1 MFTTAHRNWLK
12 PLLPLQALVV
22 SLCLSVGGV
31 RGQTLPIT
39 QNLIGFQS
47 AEGEK
52 LLIESEAR
60 QDYFPLSMQF
70 ETQDNLAY
78 CGVASIVMVL
88 NALAIPAPE
97 APQFRTH
104 RFTQANFFNNPQT
117 QKIIPAAEVAKRGM
131 TLEQLSQLLESYPV
145 ETTVYHGGDVTLDE
159 FRALVV
165 KNLEEPKNFVLVN
178 YLRRAI
184 GQERGGHIS
193 PIAAYHEQTDRFLIL
208 DVSRYKYPP
217 IWVKASELWQA
228 MATIDSASQK
238 TRGFV
243 LVSPQ

>member
-1 MFTTAHRNWLK
+1 MSTSTVRRNWLK
-12 PLLPLQALVV
+12 PLRLQALVA
-22 SLCLSVGGV
+22 SLCLSAGGV
-31 RGQTLPIT
+31 EGQTLPIA
-39 QNLIGFQS
+39 QNLIGFHS
-47 AEGEK
+47 AEGET

-88 NALAIPAPE
+88 NALNIPAPE

-104 RFTQANFFNNPQT
+104 RFTQANFFHNPQT
-117 QKIIPAAEVAKRGM
+117 EKVMTAAEVSQGGM

-145 ETTVYHGGDVTLDE
+145 EATVYHGGNVTLDE
-159 FRALVV
+159 FRTLVV
-165 KNLEEPKNFVLVN
+165 KNLEEPNNFVLVN

-184 GQERGGHIS
+184 AQERGGHIS
-193 PIAAYHEQTDRFLIL
+193 PIAAYHQETDRFLIL

-228 MATIDSASQK
+228 TATVDSASGK

-243 LVSPQ
+243 LIRPQ